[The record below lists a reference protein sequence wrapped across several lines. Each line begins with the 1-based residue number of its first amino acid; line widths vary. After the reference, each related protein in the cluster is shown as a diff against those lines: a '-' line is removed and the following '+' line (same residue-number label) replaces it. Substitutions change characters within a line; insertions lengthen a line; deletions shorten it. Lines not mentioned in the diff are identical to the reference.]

1 MIKFLVPVI
10 FTDYSLHAVH
20 YALTLAGKF
29 PAEVTLLH
37 CFGDYLPREAEEEGE
52 RSDNKHLEN
61 LENQEQAARL
71 RLEQFR
77 EENSAHLRAGQQL
90 SLQCRFEYGY
100 PEDLIPKISTKERF
114 DVVVMG
120 TKTKGETIKETLGS
134 ISGDVIRKSTVPVLA
149 VPAQAAAHPESLSR
163 ILFLLER
170 NDRDYLSLHHL
181 IRLVSAFP
189 TEIYAVLYCKTR
201 ADKNDIR
208 RMDQLRSYCDSTYHH
223 VKINFDIITGRNYIE
238 SLESYLAENPADLLA
253 MTRQKRKSL
262 SKLFSPSI
270 TRQLLFRTDQPLLV
284 FQK

>member
-134 ISGDVIRKSTVPVLA
+134 ITGDVIRKSTVPVLA
-149 VPAQAAAHPESLSR
+149 VPAGAAARLEQLSR
-163 ILFLLER
+163 VMFLLER

-189 TEIYAVLYCKTR
+189 TEINAVLYCKTR

-284 FQK
+284 FKK